1 MSRALWSQNGAARD
15 QIRDAGRG
23 WGACPA
29 ISDKAIN
36 YGLQLNLNESAKKPL
51 TTLSIRKQAH
61 AYMQKMIAIG
71 VALGLLGLFGQQQA
85 SAQGTVFT
93 YQGKLNQNDVPF
105 TGTAEIAPTLWDAA
119 SGGSQVAQN
128 HPVTLLVDVSN
139 GLFTASL
146 DFGTTPFIAGA
157 PRWLQLGV
165 RTAFGPFTILSPL
178 QPLTATPYA
187 IAASYATKGG
197 MATNFTGNLSG
208 DVTGTQGATVVAS
221 LGGQSASAVVAG
233 ATAANAAVAASTP
246 NTIVKRDGS
255 GNFAA
260 GAITAT
266 TLTGNG
272 ANLTSL
278 SASNLTGTVPLTA
291 LSGITSNQ
299 LDAATWQFLVA
310 LASGGVNGPTT
321 GTNGMV
327 LIPGGSFTM
336 GDTLDGDTA
345 AKPVTNVYIS
355 PFFMDVNLVT
365 WSQWQG
371 VYGYATNHG
380 YTFNPGAGKGA
391 AHPVQ
396 LVNWYDVVKWCNA
409 RSEQA
414 GMTPVYYTDVG
425 LTVVYRTG
433 EVAPYANWSAKGY
446 RLPTEAEWEKAAR
459 GGLAGQR
466 FPWGNLISQTNANY
480 YGATGSYAYD
490 LGPNGYHPLGNYPA
504 TSPGTSPVGSFA
516 PNGYGLYDMAGNV
529 WQWCWDWYGTPY
541 AGGTDPRGVSTG
553 SSRVLR
559 GGGWSYGASICRSAD
574 RSSLDPARRLIS
586 GGFRSALPPGQ

>member
-1 MSRALWSQNGAARD
+1 MLVG
-15 QIRDAGRG
+15 IG
-23 WGACPA
+23 GACPA

-71 VALGLLGLFGQQQA
+71 VALGLLGLIGQQQA

-93 YQGKLNQNDVPF
+93 YQGKLNQNGVAY
-105 TGTAEIAPTLWDAA
+105 TGVAEIAPTLWDAA
-119 SGGSQVAQN
+119 SGGN
-128 HPVTLLVDVSN
+128 PIGTNNPTTILVNVST

-146 DFGTTPFIAGA
+146 DFGSSPFVAGA
-157 PRWLQLGV
+157 ARWLQLGV
-165 RTAFGPFTILSPL
+165 RTTLGPFTTLSPL
-178 QPLTATPYA
+178 QPLTPTPYA

-208 DVTGTQGATVVAS
+208 DVTGTQSATVVAR
-221 LGGQSASAVVAG
+221 LAGQSASAVVAG
-233 ATAANAAVAASTP
+233 ATAANAATAASTP

-260 GAITAT
+260 GTITAASVA
-266 TLTGNG
+266 GNG
-272 ANLTSL
+272 
-278 SASNLTGTVPLTA
+278 SNLTALSAGNLASGTVPLA
-291 LSGITSNQ
+291 RLSGITSNQ
-299 LDAATWQFLVA
+299 LDAATWQFLVS
-310 LASGGVNGPTT
+310 LASGVPV
-321 GTNGMV
+321 GMV

-336 GDTLDGDTA
+336 GDTLNGLTD
-345 AKPVTNVYIS
+345 AKPVTNVFIS
-355 PFFMDVNLVT
+355 PFYMDVNLVT

-380 YTFNPGAGKGA
+380 YTFVNPGAGKGA

-396 LVNWYDVVKWCNA
+396 SVNWYDVVKWCNA

-414 GMTPVYYTDVG
+414 GKVPVYYTDVG

-433 EVAPYANWSAKGY
+433 EVAPYANWNVKGY
-446 RLPTEAEWEKAAR
+446 RLPTEAEGERAAR

-490 LGPNGYHPLGNYPA
+490 LGPNGNNPLGLLGGAPY
-504 TSPGTSPVGSFA
+504 TSPVGSFA

-529 WQWCWDWYGTPY
+529 YQWCWDWYGTPY
-541 AGGTDPRGVSTG
+541 AGGTDPRGVSSG
-553 SSRVLR
+553 SGRVLR
-559 GGGWSYGASICRSAD
+559 GGGWGSLAYFCRAAD
-574 RSSLDPARRLIS
+574 RNGSGPAFRYFNF
-586 GGFRSALPPGQ
+586 GFRSALPPGQ

>member
-1 MSRALWSQNGAARD
+1 MSGALWSQNGAARE

-85 SAQGTVFT
+85 AAQGTVFT
-93 YQGKLNQNDVPF
+93 YQGKLNQNGVAF

-128 HPVTLLVDVSN
+128 NPVTLLVDVSN

-165 RTAFGPFTILSPL
+165 RTAFGPYTILSPL

-208 DVTGTQGATVVAS
+208 DVTGTQGATVVAR
-221 LGGQSASAVVAG
+221 LAGQSASAVVAG
-233 ATAANAAVAASTP
+233 ATAANAAAAASTP

-260 GAITAT
+260 GTITAASVA
-266 TLTGNG
+266 GNG
-272 ANLTSL
+272 
-278 SASNLTGTVPLTA
+278 SNLTALSAGNLASGTVPLA
-291 LSGITSNQ
+291 RLSGITSNQ
-299 LDAATWQFLVA
+299 LDAATWQFLVS
-310 LASGGVNGPTT
+310 LASGVPV
-321 GTNGMV
+321 GMV

-336 GDTLDGDTA
+336 GDTLDGDTD
-345 AKPVTNVYIS
+345 AKPVTNVFIS
-355 PFFMDVNLVT
+355 PFYMDVNLVT

-380 YTFNPGAGKGA
+380 YTFVNPGAGKGST
-391 AHPVQ
+391 HPVQ
-396 LVNWYDVVKWCNA
+396 TVNWYDVVKWCNA

-414 GMTPVYYTDVG
+414 GKVPVYYTDAG
-425 LTVVYRTG
+425 LTVVYRAG
-433 EVAPYANWSAKGY
+433 EVTPYANWNVKGY

-490 LGPNGYHPLGNYPA
+490 LGPNGFHPLGNYPA

-553 SSRVLR
+553 SYRVLR
-559 GGGWSYGASICRSAD
+559 GGGWNDYADYCRAAI
-574 RSSLDPARRLIS
+574 RGNVGPAFTYNRY
-586 GGFRSALPPGQ
+586 GFRSALPPGQ